1 MNYWLLAVEKW
12 EFLSDSP
19 IVPPEDWNK
28 WELEETEE
36 TISGA
41 TSMNNFN
48 MEELFINLGIDSED
62 YKIEVD

>member
-1 MNYWLLAVEKW
+1 MKIGTNGNSKKLKKL
-12 EFLSDSP
+12 FH
-19 IVPPEDWNK
+19 
-28 WELEETEE
+28 
-36 TISGA
+36 GF